1 MTPGRWVNSKNAVH
15 CAMRPPGT
23 EKFVHFPASDLHGF
37 PVSDPKMGPTQKI
50 SFLIE
55 IPILNFC
62 DRDQSF
68 EINCKKGFW
77 RKGDLDFQ
85 EDD

>member
-1 MTPGRWVNSKNAVH
+1 MLSTVLCG
-15 CAMRPPGT
+15 PPGT
-23 EKFVHFPASDLHGF
+23 EKFVHIPASDLYGF
-37 PVSDPKMGPTQKI
+37 PVSDPKMVPTQKI
-50 SFLIE
+50 IFLIE
-55 IPILNFC
+55 IPILNFY